1 MLLKCYYYIINYI
14 INARAFGDF
23 CQNKEKMM
31 KKTTEEL
38 MEILKQKKSIHAYFT
53 EEIDELE
60 FASLAEYLELLLNEK
75 GLRKSDVIKHSN
87 MDKNYAYQ
95 IFNGNK
101 THPSRDKMIAL
112 AIGMGL
118 NVLETRKLLK
128 IAGACDL
135 YARNPRDSILIYCLH
150 KGAGLM
156 EVNELLSD
164 YNLDILE

>member
-1 MLLKCYYYIINYI
+1 
-14 INARAFGDF
+14 
-23 CQNKEKMM
+23 M

-101 THPSRDKMIAL
+101 THPSRE
-112 AIGMGL
+112 IGRAH
-118 NVLETRKLLK
+118 V
-128 IAGACDL
+128 
-135 YARNPRDSILIYCLH
+135 
-150 KGAGLM
+150 
-156 EVNELLSD
+156 
-164 YNLDILE
+164 

>member
-1 MLLKCYYYIINYI
+1 
-14 INARAFGDF
+14 
-23 CQNKEKMM
+23 M
-31 KKTTEEL
+31 KKSTEEL

-60 FASLAEYLELLLNEK
+60 FASLTEYLELLLNEK
-75 GLRKSDVIKHSN
+75 GLRKSDVIKRSN

-135 YARNPRDSILIYCLH
+135 YPRNPRDSVIIFGLNNRLSLIDT
-150 KGAGLM
+150 
-156 EVNELLSD
+156 NELLND
-164 YNLDILE
+164 YRLDLLE

>member
-1 MLLKCYYYIINYI
+1 
-14 INARAFGDF
+14 
-23 CQNKEKMM
+23 
-31 KKTTEEL
+31 
-38 MEILKQKKSIHAYFT
+38 
-53 EEIDELE
+53 
-60 FASLAEYLELLLNEK
+60 
-75 GLRKSDVIKHSN
+75 
-87 MDKNYAYQ
+87 
-95 IFNGNK
+95 
-101 THPSRDKMIAL
+101 MIAL

-135 YARNPRDSILIYCLH
+135 YARNPRDSVIIYCLH

>member
-1 MLLKCYYYIINYI
+1 
-14 INARAFGDF
+14 
-23 CQNKEKMM
+23 M

-75 GLRKSDVIKHSN
+75 GLRKSDVIKRSN
-87 MDKNYAYQ
+87 MDKNY
-95 IFNGNK
+95 
-101 THPSRDKMIAL
+101 
-112 AIGMGL
+112 
-118 NVLETRKLLK
+118 KLLK

-135 YARNPRDSILIYCLH
+135 YARNPRDSIFIYCLH

>member
-1 MLLKCYYYIINYI
+1 
-14 INARAFGDF
+14 
-23 CQNKEKMM
+23 M

-60 FASLAEYLELLLNEK
+60 FASLAEHLELLLNEK
-75 GLRKSDVIKHSN
+75 GLCKNDVIKRSN

-118 NVLETRKLLK
+118 NVMETRKLLR

-135 YARNPRDSILIYCLH
+135 YPRNPRDSVLIYCLH

>member
-1 MLLKCYYYIINYI
+1 MLLKCYYYIIN
-14 INARAFGDF
+14 ARVFGDF

-75 GLRKSDVIKHSN
+75 GLRKSDVIKRSN
-87 MDKNYAYQ
+87 MDKNYADQ

-135 YARNPRDSILIYCLH
+135 YARNPRDSIFIYCLH

>member
-1 MLLKCYYYIINYI
+1 
-14 INARAFGDF
+14 
-23 CQNKEKMM
+23 M

-60 FASLAEYLELLLNEK
+60 FASLTEYLELLLNEK
-75 GLRKSDVIKHSN
+75 GLRKSDVIKRSN

-101 THPSRDKMIAL
+101 THPSRDKMNAL

-118 NVLETRKLLK
+118 NVMETRKLLK

-135 YARNPRDSILIYCLH
+135 YPRNPRDSVIIFGLNNRLSLIDT
-150 KGAGLM
+150 
-156 EVNELLSD
+156 NELLND
-164 YNLDILE
+164 YRLDLLE

>member
-1 MLLKCYYYIINYI
+1 
-14 INARAFGDF
+14 
-23 CQNKEKMM
+23 M

-75 GLRKSDVIKHSN
+75 GLRKSDVIKRSN

-101 THPSRDKMIAL
+101 T
-112 AIGMGL
+112 
-118 NVLETRKLLK
+118 
-128 IAGACDL
+128 
-135 YARNPRDSILIYCLH
+135 YCLH

-164 YNLDILE
+164 YNMDILE

>member
-1 MLLKCYYYIINYI
+1 
-14 INARAFGDF
+14 
-23 CQNKEKMM
+23 M

-75 GLRKSDVIKHSN
+75 GLRKSDVIKRSN

-135 YARNPRDSILIYCLH
+135 YTRNPRDSVIIFGLNNRLSLIDT
-150 KGAGLM
+150 
-156 EVNELLSD
+156 NELLND
-164 YNLDILE
+164 YRLDLLE